1 MNDGIFNADDDANTP
16 LSAEERLG
24 LIPTYITTHA
34 ELNDA
39 EQANISDAD
48 RWAFQRK
55 RDVMNVAFL
64 RGLHKRMLGKVWRW
78 AGDFSGEVNRRIGV
92 DSYRIEPEIH
102 ALVEDVRYWIQHAAF
117 PPDEIAL
124 RFHHK
129 LTWIHAFP
137 NGNGRHA
144 RLAADLLVV
153 SLGQKPFTWGRISLV
168 ETSELRDRYVSAL
181 RAADNHDLA
190 PLIAFARS

>member
-1 MNDGIFNADDDANTP
+1 MT
-16 LSAEERLG
+16 SAARS
-24 LIPTYITTHA
+24 T
-34 ELNDA
+34 
-39 EQANISDAD
+39 
-48 RWAFQRK
+48 
-55 RDVMNVAFL
+55 VAS
-64 RGLHKRMLGKVWRW
+64 V
-78 AGDFSGEVNRRIGV
+78 ST
-92 DSYRIEPEIH
+92 YRIEPEIH
-102 ALVEDVRYWIQHAAF
+102 ALVEDARYWIQHAVF

-153 SLGQKPFTWGRISLV
+153 SLGQKPFTWGRVSLV

>member
-1 MNDGIFNADDDANTP
+1 MSDGIFDADDDANTP

-24 LIPTYITTHA
+24 LIPTYIATRA

-55 RDVMNVAFL
+55 RDVLDVGFL
-64 RGLHKRMLGKVWRW
+64 RALHKRMLGKVWKW
-78 AGDFSGEVNRRIGV
+78 AGEFSREVNRRIGV
-92 DSYRIEPEIH
+92 DHHLIETELH
-102 ALVEDVRYWIQHAAF
+102 ALIRDARFWIEHGSY

-144 RLAADLLVV
+144 RLAADLLAVA
-153 SLGQKPFTWGRISLV
+153 LGRKPFTWGSISLV
-168 ETSELRDRYVSAL
+168 ETSELRDRYVAAL
-181 RAADNHDLA
+181 RAADNHDFG